1 MNIVLDSIV
10 IIGHCREALPGA
22 TVPGRLLL
30 VDDVCTTGATLFDA
44 TDALRRAGA
53 AHVWC
58 LTFAR
63 VW

>member
-1 MNIVLDSIV
+1 MEKRD
-10 IIGHCREALPGA
+10 
-22 TVPGRLLL
+22 TLLL

-63 VW
+63 T